1 MERTGTASRTE
12 KFSQLLDQLSEELA
26 FTIPGEDTGLL
37 AINRCLMDMEDA
49 AQPDDPAQLS
59 AGLRDARQWID
70 LTLDGSA
77 KFSEETITNLNAWH
91 PWMMRLIDAWQHGEA
106 MPAIPSQWGEAAT
119 TTPPPAPSVPA
130 STIQAAPSA
139 EEKSITLNLQ
149 DDGELL
155 REFHGESVELLQSI
169 EEGLI
174 VLEGNPTDAD
184 TINSIFRAFHTFK
197 GGAGFLHLG
206 AMQDLAHD
214 LESLLAS
221 ARRGELSISSGIVD
235 LILAGADALKHFTR
249 EIGAQLNGT
258 GAGSPIVVP
267 TSALMQRLQAA
278 LRGELPP
285 APPVAAPEP
294 SPTFTPAHA
303 VQTDEPA
310 EIDQQADEE
319 KPSNTLASRAAHPP
333 AKRANSTPAT
343 PGGPAATET
352 STGFVKLDTLKL
364 DHLVDLVGELVIA
377 QSMVVQNPEVQKLT
391 SRTLD
396 RCLRQLSRTTA
407 ELQRNAMSLRMVPV
421 RGAFQKMSR
430 LVRDLAA
437 QQQKQIQLLLEGE
450 DTELDRNIVEK
461 LSDPLVHMVR
471 NSVDHGLEGPA
482 ERMAAGKLS
491 LGTIVLS
498 ASHQR
503 GGICIRIRDDGRG
516 LDASRILAKAR
527 ERGLIAPDEE
537 PETSRIY
544 EMIFMPGFSTAEKVT
559 DLSGRGVGMDV
570 VRRNIENLR
579 GKIEIDSVPGEG
591 TTFTIIL
598 PLTLAIIDGLLVG
611 VGDDRYIIP
620 TLSVRESFR
629 ARPGMVSTI
638 QEHGE
643 VVSVRGRQTPVLRL
657 GPYLGRPSRAVK
669 PEDGIMVVVESGDS
683 CRALLVD
690 ELIGKQEVVIKSL
703 GQSFQNQHLLAG
715 AAVLGDG
722 SVGLIFDVD
731 SLVRFSERGHG
742 TPAKLARQAT

>member
-1 MERTGTASRTE
+1 MEGTGTASRTE

-49 AQPDDPAQLS
+49 AQPNDPAQLS

-106 MPAIPSQWGEAAT
+106 IPAVPVQWGAVAAT
-119 TTPPPAPSVPA
+119 AQPPAPAPSVA
-130 STIQAAPSA
+130 TSTIQAAPSV

-214 LESLLAS
+214 LESLLAA

-235 LILAGADALKHFTR
+235 LILAGADTLKHFTR

-267 TSALMQRLQAA
+267 TSALMQRLQAT

-285 APPVAAPEP
+285 AAPAAAPEP
-294 SPTFTPAHA
+294 SPTFIPAPA

-310 EIDQQADEE
+310 QLDQQADEE
-319 KPSNTLASRAAHPP
+319 KSSNTLALRAAHPP
-333 AKRANSTPAT
+333 AKRAASTPAT

-407 ELQRNAMSLRMVPV
+407 ELQRN
-421 RGAFQKMSR
+421 
-430 LVRDLAA
+430 
-437 QQQKQIQLLLEGE
+437 
-450 DTELDRNIVEK
+450 
-461 LSDPLVHMVR
+461 
-471 NSVDHGLEGPA
+471 
-482 ERMAAGKLS
+482 
-491 LGTIVLS
+491 
-498 ASHQR
+498 
-503 GGICIRIRDDGRG
+503 
-516 LDASRILAKAR
+516 
-527 ERGLIAPDEE
+527 
-537 PETSRIY
+537 
-544 EMIFMPGFSTAEKVT
+544 
-559 DLSGRGVGMDV
+559 
-570 VRRNIENLR
+570 
-579 GKIEIDSVPGEG
+579 
-591 TTFTIIL
+591 
-598 PLTLAIIDGLLVG
+598 
-611 VGDDRYIIP
+611 
-620 TLSVRESFR
+620 
-629 ARPGMVSTI
+629 
-638 QEHGE
+638 
-643 VVSVRGRQTPVLRL
+643 
-657 GPYLGRPSRAVK
+657 
-669 PEDGIMVVVESGDS
+669 
-683 CRALLVD
+683 
-690 ELIGKQEVVIKSL
+690 
-703 GQSFQNQHLLAG
+703 
-715 AAVLGDG
+715 
-722 SVGLIFDVD
+722 
-731 SLVRFSERGHG
+731 
-742 TPAKLARQAT
+742 

>member
-333 AKRANSTPAT
+333 AKRATSTPAT